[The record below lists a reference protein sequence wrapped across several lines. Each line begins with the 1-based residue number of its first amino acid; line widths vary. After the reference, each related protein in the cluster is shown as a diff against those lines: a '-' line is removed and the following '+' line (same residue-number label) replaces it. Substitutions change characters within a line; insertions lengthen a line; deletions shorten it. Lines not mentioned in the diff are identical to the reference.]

1 MEVHMNFA
9 TWYEEKIYNEATHF
23 VAVRR
28 VAGIKTRAEFKVLDE
43 AKEYGT
49 SFGDKRTMVYAV
61 NEHGSAAHICNA

>member
-1 MEVHMNFA
+1 MTFA
-9 TWYEEKIYNEATHF
+9 TWYEEKIFNEATYF

-28 VAGIKTRAEFKVLDE
+28 VAGIKTRAEFKNIED

-61 NEHGSAAHICNA
+61 NDHGSAAHICNA

>member
-1 MEVHMNFA
+1 MTFA
-9 TWYEEKIYNEATHF
+9 TWYEEKIFKEATHF

-28 VAGIKTRAEFKVLDE
+28 VAGIKTRAEFKNIDE

-61 NEHGSAAHICNA
+61 NDHGSAAHICNA

>member
-1 MEVHMNFA
+1 MNFA
-9 TWYEEKIYNEATHF
+9 TKYEEKIFNEATYF

>member
-1 MEVHMNFA
+1 MKFA
-9 TWYEEKIYNEATHF
+9 TWYEEKIFNEATHF

-28 VAGIKTRAEFKVLDE
+28 VAGIKTRAEFKNIDD

-61 NEHGSAAHICNA
+61 NDHGSAAHICNA

>member
-1 MEVHMNFA
+1 MTFA
-9 TWYEEKIYNEATHF
+9 TWYEEKIFNEATHF

-28 VAGIKTRAEFKVLDE
+28 VAGTKTRAEFKNIDD

-61 NEHGSAAHICNA
+61 NDHGSAAHICNA

>member
-1 MEVHMNFA
+1 MNFA

-28 VAGIKTRAEFKVLDE
+28 VAGIKTRAEFKVFDE

>member
-1 MEVHMNFA
+1 MNF
-9 TWYEEKIYNEATHF
+9 TTCYEEKIFNEATHF

>member
-1 MEVHMNFA
+1 MNFA
-9 TWYEEKIYNEATHF
+9 TEYEEKIFNEATHF

-28 VAGIKTRAEFKVLDE
+28 VAGVKTRAEFKLLDE

-49 SFGDKRTMVYAV
+49 SFGDKRTMLYAV

>member
-1 MEVHMNFA
+1 MNFA
-9 TWYEEKIYNEATHF
+9 TLYEEKIYNEATHF